1 MFRKPNRNFRRKRAE
16 SSEEEEPSQTEAVTG
31 QGRGEESVQLPPPL
45 PLLFRHNQFQSRG
58 ISCSSKPA
66 GKTRERGPEGSVER
80 EQGDEEPG
88 AAEGELKWSAVE
100 NKKSVLSFGDDRE
113 EEEDFKIKKPT
124 VNTIVFKAQKKIEN
138 HSSDNGKK
146 HLAEQEQHPK
156 YSVRNCSED
165 DADDEEL
172 EGEEVPPENEDNRSS
187 NSSSSSSSSSSD
199 SESSTDQPR
208 ADRIPDASVIQ
219 AARRKRQLARAQG
232 DFIPLDTSHGYN
244 PPTQESEGDLDS
256 DREPDDHERRIEFA
270 PKSKTLRQRMTETIG
285 VNESDDE
292 NLQSLEDDETVAMWE
307 EQQIRKGVTIPQVSE
322 MEFAGRPVVHL
333 SKMKLESFAALPPV
347 KLEIVQKR
355 LSDKLQSLQ
364 EVHRA
369 HQQEHEKF
377 LQHMENSRNT
387 AEALEETASA
397 GQQLKFY
404 KEMKLYVQNLV
415 DCLSE
420 KISQINELESAMH
433 QLLQQ
438 QASAYLKRR
447 QEVVRNESSFIQ
459 QLSYKADASENGH
472 TDTSGKS
479 QNVLDEYKARRAHRR
494 QEREKSWKNEDHHE
508 GMSSDDE
515 MDPADH
521 TSFQATKDSILK
533 ESQKIF
539 EDTQDEF
546 YSIGS
551 ILSKFDRWRQK
562 YTDSYVDAYISLCLP
577 KLLNPLIRLQMLDW
591 NPLKPNCMD
600 FEEMPWFKAVEEFR
614 HRELGREESSD
625 SMVLPLVIEKTV
637 IPKIIGFVEYTWD
650 PLSFSQTDSLTKL
663 CKKLKEEYFFQDEP
677 KKAMQGLINSIVTRI
692 RETIDGDVFIPLYPK
707 SVLEDR
713 TSPQSQFQERQF
725 WSAVRLLGNIFLGDG
740 LIPEQ
745 MLQELGLDKLL
756 NRYILLIL
764 LNSQPGEENMEKCRK
779 VIACLPQ
786 RWFKDVKG
794 GCMLPQLKN
803 LAKHLFQSA
812 QAQHGSSLDKNIRE
826 TMAEVVALLKTIG
839 ALDHA
844 EYLIKEYNLQGLK
857 T

>member
-208 ADRIPDASVIQ
+208 A
-219 AARRKRQLARAQG
+219 
-232 DFIPLDTSHGYN
+232 
-244 PPTQESEGDLDS
+244 
-256 DREPDDHERRIEFA
+256 
-270 PKSKTLRQRMTETIG
+270 G

>member
-138 HSSDNGKK
+138 HSSDNVKK
-146 HLAEQEQHPK
+146 IKKNP
-156 YSVRNCSED
+156 SVTGLTN

-285 VNESDDE
+285 NFKSVNESDDE

-307 EQQIRKGVTIPQVSE
+307 EQQIRKKVMRHPPKLVSSLSVQSNTIMTDLSK
-322 MEFAGRPVVHL
+322 

-472 TDTSGKS
+472 TDTSGK
-479 QNVLDEYKARRAHRR
+479 R